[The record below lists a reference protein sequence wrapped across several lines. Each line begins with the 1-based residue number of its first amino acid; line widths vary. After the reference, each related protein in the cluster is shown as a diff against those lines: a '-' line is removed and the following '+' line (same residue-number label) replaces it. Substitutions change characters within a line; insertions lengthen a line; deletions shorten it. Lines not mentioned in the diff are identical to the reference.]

1 MASPLDSPEHDR
13 GQATVEFALLLPLV
27 VVLVLCLVQLA
38 VVLTRRAQLE
48 TSTWNVARAASV
60 AADPEEVVD
69 NVLDDPTTV
78 ADVRVDARW
87 VTVTTRSVVVTDVP
101 IVGRFFPDVTLE
113 SRLTLLLEPPLG

>member
-1 MASPLDSPEHDR
+1 
-13 GQATVEFALLLPLV
+13 
-27 VVLVLCLVQLA
+27 
-38 VVLTRRAQLE
+38 
-48 TSTWNVARAASV
+48 VARAASV
-60 AADPEEVVD
+60 AADPAGVID
-69 NVLDDPTTV
+69 DVLDDPTTV

>member
-1 MASPLDSPEHDR
+1 
-13 GQATVEFALLLPLV
+13 
-27 VVLVLCLVQLA
+27 VLVLALCLVQLA

-48 TSTWNVARAASV
+48 TTTWNVARAASV
-60 AADPEEVVD
+60 AADPAGVID
-69 NVLDDPTTV
+69 VLDDPTTV

>member
-1 MASPLDSPEHDR
+1 MVSPHDSPERDR
-13 GQATVEFALLLPLV
+13 GQATVEFALLLPV
-27 VVLVLCLVQLA
+27 VLVLVLCLVQLA
-38 VVLTRRAQLE
+38 VVLTRRTQLE

-60 AADPEEVVD
+60 AADPQGVVD
-69 NVLDDPTTV
+69 DVLDDPSTV

>member
-1 MASPLDSPEHDR
+1 MASPHDSPEHDR

-27 VVLVLCLVQLA
+27 LVLVLCLVQLA

-48 TSTWNVARAASV
+48 TTTWNVARAASV
-60 AADPEEVVD
+60 AADPAGVID
-69 NVLDDPTTV
+69 VLDDPTTV

>member
-1 MASPLDSPEHDR
+1 MASPHDSPEHDR

-27 VVLVLCLVQLA
+27 LVLALCLVQLA

-48 TSTWNVARAASV
+48 TTTWNVARAASV
-60 AADPEEVVD
+60 AADPAGVID
-69 NVLDDPTTV
+69 VLDDPTTV

>member
-1 MASPLDSPEHDR
+1 MASPHDSPEHDR

-27 VVLVLCLVQLA
+27 LVLVLCLVQLA
-38 VVLTRRAQLE
+38 VVLSRRAQLE
-48 TSTWNVARAASV
+48 STTWNVARAASV
-60 AADPEEVVD
+60 AADPAGVID
-69 NVLDDPTTV
+69 VLDDPTTV

-87 VTVTTRSVVVTDVP
+87 VTVTTRSVVVTDLP